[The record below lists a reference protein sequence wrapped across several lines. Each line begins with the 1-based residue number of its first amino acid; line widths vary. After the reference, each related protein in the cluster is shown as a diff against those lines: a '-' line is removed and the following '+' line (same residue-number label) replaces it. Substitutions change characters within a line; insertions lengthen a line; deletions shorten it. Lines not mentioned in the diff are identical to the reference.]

1 MRFALRVSRYRI
13 DAESIFASERL
24 RRIDT
29 QRCSIFLTLYEDEF
43 FPNRPIECKLLW
55 ELLMNLDVLQF
66 DKKLVLR
73 MITLG
78 KRIGKPLRAIRLNLN
93 THCRAPFDLRDR
105 ARDMCETHCFPLCL
119 TGSRP

>member
-1 MRFALRVSRYRI
+1 
-13 DAESIFASERL
+13 
-24 RRIDT
+24 
-29 QRCSIFLTLYEDEF
+29 
-43 FPNRPIECKLLW
+43 
-55 ELLMNLDVLQF
+55 MNLDVLQF